1 MPQQSSH
8 NQPNLRVTA
17 RDFCPP
23 DIQERKVDAEEP
35 ENGLELVEEEPDS
48 VEEMDGENEGELIED
63 VETLEYRAPYLAA
76 ETLSSAFQGNR
87 DLAVVLDVACGT
99 GLVVSWLNK
108 MGFRNFHGI
117 DGSEGM
123 LEMAKTKGLYQNLK
137 YCMLGTE
144 TLSSPISFYDA
155 VLIVGALSV
164 GQVPVKVIWELWQV
178 TKPGPTQSKHKN
190 PNTMQTFLLHHSS
203 QATSSSSSRFWLT
216 EWWWLGP
223 FIAHPEAFQVIN
235 HLVLIALPGGAE
247 SSSSRAVGSR
257 QLPSATPGP
266 NQAVEDSISHGALRA
281 VGESP
286 SAREAA
292 TKRPGGGIG
301 LPMVAPLEHK

>member
-1 MPQQSSH
+1 MANRRSFSEVKESVLAAHKDVDP
-8 NQPNLRVTA
+8 
-17 RDFCPP
+17 
-23 DIQERKVDAEEP
+23 EGKVKFY
-35 ENGLELVEEEPDS
+35 DS
-48 VEEMDGENEGELIED
+48 WADNYEQD

-178 TKPGPTQSKHKN
+178 TKPGGYICMTTRANNSNIQYKDQLESLQRSMEEKGMWEK
-190 PNTMQTFLLHHSS
+190 
-203 QATSSSSSRFWLT
+203 
-216 EWWWLGP
+216 
-223 FIAHPEAFQVIN
+223 IAVREV
-235 HLVLIALPGGAE
+235 E
-247 SSSSRAVGSR
+247 KWERAVSENDCVYISGVVYLYR
-257 QLPSATPGP
+257 KTC
-266 NQAVEDSISHGALRA
+266 VES
-281 VGESP
+281 
-286 SAREAA
+286 
-292 TKRPGGGIG
+292 
-301 LPMVAPLEHK
+301 